1 MDYPKVRKNY
11 LKMKALRKKARYENM
26 KGIKKLKGIFIAVF
40 MLLCAGVFW
49 FLTFYADF
57 NSVIEFIGMILI
69 SSFLLGI
76 AIFLLWANIKIII
89 MVKKTN
95 DQNKSAVNKM
105 KED

>member
-1 MDYPKVRKNY
+1 
-11 LKMKALRKKARYENM
+11 M